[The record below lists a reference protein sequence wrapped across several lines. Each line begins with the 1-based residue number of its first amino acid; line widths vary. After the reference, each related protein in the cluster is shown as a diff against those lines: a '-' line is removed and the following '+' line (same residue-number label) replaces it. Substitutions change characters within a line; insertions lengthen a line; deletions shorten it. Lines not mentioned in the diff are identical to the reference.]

1 MFAAMTQ
8 TTPRGLA
15 AAIALA
21 FLATAPA
28 HAEDH
33 KKSDHEAARAALA
46 RHEVLPLPRILA
58 LASQK
63 VPGDVLKVELED
75 EKGRLIYEVKILGQD
90 GRVREIE
97 LDAKTGGVVKIE
109 DD

>member
-1 MFAAMTQ
+1 MTQPTLRGAFAALTFAL
-8 TTPRGLA
+8 LA
-15 AAIALA
+15 AA
-21 FLATAPA
+21 PA
-28 HAEDH
+28 QADDH
-33 KKSDHEAARAALA
+33 KKKPDHEAARAALA

-75 EKGRLIYEVKILGQD
+75 EKGRLIYEVKILGHD

-109 DD
+109 ND

>member
-1 MFAAMTQ
+1 MLSPMTHLTIRGVSAAFV
-8 TTPRGLA
+8 LA
-15 AAIALA
+15 LLTAASAQA
-21 FLATAPA
+21 G
-28 HAEDH
+28 DH
-33 KKSDHEAARAALA
+33 KKPDHEVARAALA
-46 RHEVLPLPRILA
+46 RHEVLPLSRILT
-58 LASQK
+58 LAGQR